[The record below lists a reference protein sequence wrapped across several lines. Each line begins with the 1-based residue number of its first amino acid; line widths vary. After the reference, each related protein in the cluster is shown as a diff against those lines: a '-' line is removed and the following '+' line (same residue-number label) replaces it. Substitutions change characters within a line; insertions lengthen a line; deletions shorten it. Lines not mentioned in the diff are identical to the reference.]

1 MKISFWLIPCLVEKK
16 YFTCFYVLHTTAIL
30 KSKFL
35 AQPSRVYGYTTRK
48 VVGYSGHQH
57 TVGKKRKNSGIND
70 MCVVCIQITIG

>member
-16 YFTCFYVLHTTAIL
+16 GTYFTCFYVLHTTAIL

-57 TVGKKRKNSGIND
+57 TVGKKRKNSGVQMI
-70 MCVVCIQITIG
+70 CIQIASG